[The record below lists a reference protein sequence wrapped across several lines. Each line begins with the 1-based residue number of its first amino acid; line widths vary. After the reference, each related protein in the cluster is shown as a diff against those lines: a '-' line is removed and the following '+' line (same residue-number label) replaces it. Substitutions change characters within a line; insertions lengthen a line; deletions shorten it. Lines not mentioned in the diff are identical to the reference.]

1 MKERLIGS
9 CILLLAILVSIAINS
24 QGLTLI
30 LLLILIVFSG
40 ILTELIVFLFLCIG
54 LGIIFLIIAT
64 AMPKTIVFWPIV
76 LIVAIVLTAY
86 KKYNYNKEPVGI
98 SISMKETKKQEQARK
113 YAENILEEAKKKKMQ
128 N

>member
-1 MKERLIGS
+1 
-9 CILLLAILVSIAINS
+9 
-24 QGLTLI
+24 
-30 LLLILIVFSG
+30 
-40 ILTELIVFLFLCIG
+40 
-54 LGIIFLIIAT
+54 
-64 AMPKTIVFWPIV
+64 MPKTIVFWPIV